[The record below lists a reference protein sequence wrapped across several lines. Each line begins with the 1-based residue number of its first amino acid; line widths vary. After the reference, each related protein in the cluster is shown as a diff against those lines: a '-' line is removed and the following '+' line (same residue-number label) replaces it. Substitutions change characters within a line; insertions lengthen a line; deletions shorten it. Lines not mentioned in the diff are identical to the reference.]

1 MRAPTDVLPRRR
13 LWSLLLLLAAALA
26 ATTAVVVPQAAAAP
40 PPAELRFGSF
50 APVNAAKYQSL
61 RFADNGR
68 TFFVAGQWRCQ
79 IGPQP
84 GSVACSGRPATAPPR
99 TRGVAITNDL
109 NGPSWVPPGTTYR
122 FGSQAG
128 FRAPV
133 LKVGQR
139 ITVANTV
146 CAVPRRNVVSC
157 ATNNRAFI
165 LSRGWHKFYYPKG
178 DRRHSANPAPKY
190 LPARLR

>member
-1 MRAPTDVLPRRR
+1 MRAPMSPSRPRPLAALLVL
-13 LWSLLLLLAAALA
+13 LTLTLVAAGLLAA
-26 ATTAVVVPQAAAAP
+26 PPAAAAP
-40 PPAELRFGSF
+40 PPPELRFGSF

-61 RFADNGR
+61 RFADDGR

-79 IGPQP
+79 IGPRP
-84 GSVACSGRPATAPPR
+84 GSVACQGRPATAPPR
-99 TRGVAITNDL
+99 TKGVAITNDL
-109 NGPSWVPPGTTYR
+109 QGPLWVPPGTTYR

-139 ITVANTV
+139 ITVAGTV

-165 LSRGWHKFYYPKG
+165 LSRAWHKFYYPKG
-178 DRRHSANPAPKY
+178 DRRHNANPAPKY
-190 LPARLR
+190 LPPHLR

>member
-1 MRAPTDVLPRRR
+1 MRVLRNLRRR
-13 LWSLLLLLAAALA
+13 PALLITLIVALSATLLGTAA
-26 ATTAVVVPQAAAAP
+26 PAAAAP
-40 PPAELRFGSF
+40 VPAELQFSRFS
-50 APVNAAKYQSL
+50 PVNPAKYQSV
-61 RFADNGR
+61 RWADNGR
-68 TFFVAGQWRCQ
+68 SYFVAGRWQCQ
-79 IGPQP
+79 LGPQP
-84 GSVACSGRPATAPPR
+84 GSVACKGRPATAPPN

-109 NGPSWVPPGTTYR
+109 QGPLWVPPGTTYR
-122 FGSQAG
+122 FGSEAG

-139 ITVANTV
+139 IQVADAV
-146 CAVPRRNVVSC
+146 CAVPRAGVVSC

-165 LSRGWHKFYYPKG
+165 LSRAWHKFYYPKG